1 MKDNNIERI
10 EVKGTPPT
18 EMDACRSA
26 LVWSLIGDVLSNW
39 RDNGPISCE
48 EETLIDADYVDAVG
62 GEEGL
67 KAVQDAVSNELLRIL
82 ADVKMLDAEE
92 VRSDTLVLA
101 KVRVDYLEDDGGQA
115 LFSMSVERVEN

>member
-1 MKDNNIERI
+1 MHIERI
-10 EVKGTPPT
+10 QVKGTPPT
-18 EMDACRSA
+18 EMEACRGA
-26 LVWSLIGDVLSNW
+26 LKWSIVSDILGHW

-101 KVRVDYLEDDGGQA
+101 KVRVDCLEDSGQA
-115 LFSMSVERVEN
+115 LFTMSVKRVEN